1 MGVAQKRDR
10 PEPFDRGT
18 PGESARRRYDA
29 LTAAREQRVR
39 TRFGRLGGLA
49 LATTS
54 EPRSTA
60 AWQQGSRGERTL
72 GRYLESL
79 HDPASLI
86 VLHDRRIPGTKVN
99 IDHVAITGTRTVWVI
114 DAKKYAGKVQ
124 RMSDGWRRREA
135 RLVVGGRDRTD
146 LVHAMARQVDAIG
159 VALGP
164 LIAEFTLTVRPA
176 LCFVDA
182 ERALFEP
189 PFEIDGV
196 WIGWRR
202 ALGRRL
208 RARGSLA
215 PEHLMTVATC
225 LAGALPPA

>member
-1 MGVAQKRDR
+1 M
-10 PEPFDRGT
+10 
-18 PGESARRRYDA
+18 
-29 LTAAREQRVR
+29 R

-49 LATTS
+49 LTATS
-54 EPRSTA
+54 EPRSTT
-60 AWQQGSRGERTL
+60 AWEEGSRGERKL

-86 VLHDRRIPGTKVN
+86 VLHDRRIPGTAVN
-99 IDHVAITGTRTVWVI
+99 IDHVAITSTRTVWVI

-124 RMSDGWRRREA
+124 RVSSGWRRREA
-135 RLVVGGRDRTD
+135 RLMVGGRDRTD
-146 LVHAMARQVDAIG
+146 LAHAMARQVDAIG
-159 VALGP
+159 VALGHP
-164 LIAEFTLTVRPA
+164 LIAEFALTVQPA

-182 ERALFEP
+182 ERALFAS

-208 RARGSLA
+208 RVRGSLE
-215 PEHLMTVATC
+215 PEHLISVATC